1 MQCNVTFV
9 DDLETFF
16 FVRGGDCMFPIF
28 WNPSKRWN
36 QLRLWQWVA
45 SMCLSRPLQL
55 VNLEVSAQ
63 HRKVHWSP
71 YLAQPLMGEINKHH
85 DFHDR
90 QKIPQTGC
98 SFFFRQIFGNHPNCL
113 FIGFFFPADMFDT
126 KFLGTGWKLTKKHS
140 ACHQPRQVVLDRARQ
155 YVRRARG
162 ASSFSKRRAGDSWSW
177 FLAVLHL

>member
-1 MQCNVTFV
+1 MTFV
-9 DDLETFF
+9 DDLETC
-16 FVRGGDCMFPIF
+16 FVRGGKGDCMFPIF
-28 WNPSKRWN
+28 WFTRCLRWN

-55 VNLEVSAQ
+55 GILLIPLI
-63 HRKVHWSP
+63 SP
-71 YLAQPLMGEINKHH
+71 NRWWVTKINKHH

-90 QKIPQTGC
+90 QKIPQRTGWRC
-98 SFFFRQIFGNHPNCL
+98 FFSDRYLVTIPTACL
-113 FIGFFFPADMFDT
+113 LGFCPADMFDT